1 MSNLEEGQYVYTD
14 NGIEKVHYCFVNG
27 EKELVTPKSFV
38 YANVPN
44 FVEFKNLEED
54 TVSLPLIRLWNVK
67 AQEVLRKAKGMLTI
81 LKTIQAE
88 QTTYSEKEIK
98 ETILKIEE
106 LLK

>member
-38 YANVPN
+38 YSDVPD
-44 FVEFKNLEED
+44 FIEYKNLTED
-54 TVSLPLIRLWNVK
+54 VISLPLIRKWNVD
-67 AQEVLRKAKGMLTI
+67 AQNVLRKAKGMLTI
-81 LKTIQAE
+81 LKTIQDK
-88 QTTYSEKEIK
+88 QTTYREMEIK
-98 ETILKIEE
+98 ETIFKIEE